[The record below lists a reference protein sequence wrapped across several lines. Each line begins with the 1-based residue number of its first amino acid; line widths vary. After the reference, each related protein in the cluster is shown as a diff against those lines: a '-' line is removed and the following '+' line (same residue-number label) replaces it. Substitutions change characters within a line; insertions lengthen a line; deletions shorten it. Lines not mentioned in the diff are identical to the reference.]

1 MHLILFFSYKIL
13 KILKSVFQCDT
24 TAGIF
29 LHQFNNESEVIYS
42 DGEILLWAIED
53 LSPKLAKTR
62 WRNFPAAQFCFS
74 WILHQVTFPN
84 LGPRLPQFLP
94 FTLCFIDDWEIKNK
108 LMGVTCL
115 DHIGNI

>member
-1 MHLILFFSYKIL
+1 MQKTIFK
-13 KILKSVFQCDT
+13 CDNT
-24 TAGIF
+24 VGIF
-29 LHQFNNESEVIYS
+29 LHQFKNEREVIYS
-42 DGEILLWAIED
+42 DGEILLCAIND

-108 LMGVTCL
+108 LMGITCL
-115 DHIGNI
+115 DHIGKILNTRNILKG